1 MDWTDEGF
9 VLSARPFGE
18 GSAIVDLLTAEHG
31 RHAGLLKGGRT
42 PSRRGAL
49 EPGTRV
55 RTVWRGRLAENLG
68 SWAGLEPIR
77 HHAAGVMDDASR
89 LAALAAACAVAAGAL
104 PERESYPEV
113 FAGTEALF
121 EVLAATDDAAIWAA
135 AYVRWELGLLAAL
148 GFGLDLARC
157 AATGANDMLAWV
169 SPRTGR
175 AVSLAAGEA
184 YRDRL
189 LALPGFLVGRGAAD
203 APALSEGLRL
213 TAHFLQRCLFDPLDR
228 PLPAARGRL
237 AELVG
242 TAPEPTRSAA
252 I

>member
-18 GSAIVDLLTAEHG
+18 GSAIVELLTAGHG

-68 SWAGLEPIR
+68 SWSGLEPMR
-77 HHAAGVMDDASR
+77 HHAAGVMDDAAR

-104 PERESYPEV
+104 PEREPHPEV

-121 EVLAATDDAAIWAA
+121 DVLLASDDAAIWAA

-148 GFGLDLARC
+148 GFGLDLERC
-157 AATGANDMLAWV
+157 AATGRNDMLAWV

-189 LALPGFLVGRGAAD
+189 LALPGFLAGRGEAD
-203 APALSEGLRL
+203 AVALGDGLRL

-228 PLPAARGRL
+228 PLPPARGRL

-242 TAPEPTRSAA
+242 AAPAPTRDAA

>member
-18 GSAIVDLLTAEHG
+18 GSAIVELLTSQHG

-55 RTVWRGRLAENLG
+55 RTVWRGRFAENLG
-68 SWAGLEPIR
+68 SWSGLEPLR
-77 HHAAGVMDDASR
+77 HHAAGVMDDATR
-89 LAALAAACAVAAGAL
+89 LAALAAVCAVAAGAL
-104 PERESYPEV
+104 PEREPHPEV

-121 EVLAATDDAAIWAA
+121 AVLDAGGDDEVWAA
-135 AYVRWELGLLAAL
+135 AYVRWELDLLAAL

-157 AATGANDMLAWV
+157 AATGRNDMLAWV

-184 YRDRL
+184 YKDRL
-189 LALPGFLVGRGAAD
+189 LALPGFLVGRGDAD
-203 APALSEGLRL
+203 AAALRDGLHL
-213 TAHFLQRCLFDPLDR
+213 TAHFLQSCLFDPLDR

-242 TAPEPTRSAA
+242 VVPKPTRGAA